1 MKYVGAYLYVL
12 SGMAVKC
19 GLSQEIRQLP
29 QHPGYFIELAPR
41 GCWGNWH
48 IH

>member
-1 MKYVGAYLYVL
+1 MKCVGGYLYVL

-19 GLSQEIRQLP
+19 ELSQKIRQFTWDAG
-29 QHPGYFIELAPR
+29 HFSELSPR
-41 GCWGNWH
+41 GCWGHWL

>member
-1 MKYVGAYLYVL
+1 MKHVGGYLYVL

-19 GLSQEIRQLP
+19 GLSQEIRQLT
-29 QHPGYFIELAPR
+29 QDAGHFTELAPR
-41 GCWGNWH
+41 GCWGHRH